1 MTTGTSHPWWRGIE
15 PAAWRALA
23 AAGAG
28 WMLDAMDFMLYS
40 FALEQIAAEFHL
52 TSSQSGRIASV
63 TLIAAA
69 AAGTVSGFM
78 ADRFGRVRVLM
89 FAILAYSVF
98 TALTATSRSIEELI
112 LWRALVGVGLGSEWA
127 AGAVLVAESWPAK
140 HRGKAIGLMQSGW
153 AIGYILAALLAGWV
167 LPRWGWRPLF
177 VLGLSPALLLVWIRL
192 KLKEPAVWR
201 TQRPEQAGLGQS
213 LRTLARPP
221 HLRRAAVASCIAAA
235 LLFAYWGL
243 FTWLPAFLGRPEALG
258 GAGLNPLKSTTWIV
272 VMQVGSF
279 LGYTGFGVLADRF
292 GRRPTFIAFMI
303 GAAAIVPLYGL
314 SARGETT
321 LLVLGPLV
329 GFFGHGYFSVFGA
342 MLAEL
347 FPVRIRGAAT
357 ALCYNLGRAASAAA
371 PWTIGALSERFGL
384 GTALAATSVLYV
396 VAAGLILLLPETRGK
411 PEPLAREAA

>member
-1 MTTGTSHPWWRGIE
+1 MTANASQPWWRGIQ
-15 PAAWRALA
+15 PAAWRSLA

-40 FALEQIAAEFHL
+40 FALGQIAAEFHL
-52 TSSQSGRIASV
+52 SPSQSGTIASV
-63 TLIAAA
+63 TLLSAA

-89 FAILAYSVF
+89 FAILTYSVF
-98 TALTATSRSIEELI
+98 TALTATSRTVEQLI
-112 LWRALVGVGLGSEWA
+112 LWRALVGIGLGSEWA
-127 AGAVLVAESWPAK
+127 AGAVLVAETWPAK

-153 AIGYILAALLAGWV
+153 AIGYMLAALLAGAV

-177 VLGLSPALLLVWIRL
+177 ILGLSPALLLVWIRL
-192 KLKEPAVWR
+192 KLKEPAVWA
-201 TQRPEQAGLGQS
+201 EQSSGREGFAQS
-213 LRTLARPP
+213 LRTLAQPL
-221 HLRRAAVASCIAAA
+221 HLRRVVIASLIAAA

-243 FTWLPAFLGRPEALG
+243 FTWLPAFLAKPVSDG

-272 VMQVGSF
+272 FMQVGSF
-279 LGYTGFGVLADRF
+279 LGYTGFGALADRF

-303 GAAAIVPLYGL
+303 GAAAIVPIYGL
-314 SARGETT
+314 SARGETM

-347 FPVRIRGAAT
+347 FPVRIRGTAT
-357 ALCYNLGRAASAAA
+357 ALCYNLGRAASAAS
-371 PWTIGALSERFGL
+371 PFTIGALSEHYGL
-384 GTALAATSVLYV
+384 GTALAATSILYV
-396 VAAGLILLLPETRGK
+396 FAAALILLLPETRAK
-411 PEPLAREAA
+411 EAA